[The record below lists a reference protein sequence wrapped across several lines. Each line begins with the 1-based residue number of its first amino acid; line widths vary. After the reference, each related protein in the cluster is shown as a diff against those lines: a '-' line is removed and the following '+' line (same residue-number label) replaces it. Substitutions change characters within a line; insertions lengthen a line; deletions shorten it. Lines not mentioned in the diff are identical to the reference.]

1 MARAGIGVA
10 RHDQNIGVLGFH
22 GGACSGPVPRRQPR
36 SWLSCCAT
44 GEQAVA
50 APGLVRSR
58 RWHDFGP
65 VDTFWSVAHDRFAIC
80 RHHAAQHRPGRLKA
94 RSAERLAA
102 YYRDV
107 LGLAELSRADGTI
120 VLGAGERPLLVLEE
134 DPAARADDPR
144 AAGLFHT
151 AFLLPSR
158 GDLARWLS
166 HAVAERVSVDGASD
180 HLVSEA
186 IYLTDP
192 EGNGVEIYADRPR
205 ELWTWRRDG
214 VIDMATLRLDLPGLV
229 ASVPEVERSWRGA
242 PDGTV
247 IGHVH
252 LRVGEPDLAEPGGIN
267 GLAWIR
273 CTSWRAVPCSCP
285 PAATTTMSASI
296 PGKAAAPD
304 RATPAA
310 AGLPGSNSRERSSR
324 PAPSAI
330 HGERKCAQQPGTRAD
345 HRFFEIGA
353 PLSVLHSSLCFSQF
367 RTENRCHFS
376 WNCSSAPDAYWR
388 GMVMCPTS
396 GFATARESPGS
407 RQRTESRKSRWPPP
421 RRRRRTSRTGWVI
434 SEAALSVAN
443 MVNPPQRLFE
453 GLNDARATKV
463 PARCRRTPGQKSC
476 RHAWCDSRG
485 RISRGFPL
493 PTALAH
499 LLVGEQFLRKSAPC
513 SHTFMALRCTRR

>member
-1 MARAGIGVA
+1 MTALPFAATTPLSIGRV
-10 RHDQNIGVLGFH
+10 G
-22 GGACSGPVPRRQPR
+22 
-36 SWLSCCAT
+36 
-44 GEQAVA
+44 
-50 APGLVRSR
+50 
-58 RWHDFGP
+58 
-65 VDTFWSVAHDRFAIC
+65 
-80 RHHAAQHRPGRLKA
+80 LKA

-192 EGNGVEIYADRPR
+192 EGNGVEIYADWPR

-252 LRVGEPDLAEPGGIN
+252 LRVGEPDLAEAWWHQRFGLDTVHKLAGSAVFLSSGGYHHHVGVNSWQSRGAGPRDPGRS
-267 GLAWIR
+267 GLAWLELQG
-273 CTSWRAVPCSCP
+273 TELA
-285 PAATTTMSASI
+285 
-296 PGKAAAPD
+296 PGTFSDPWGTEVRAAA
-304 RATPAA
+304 R
-310 AGLPGSNSRERSSR
+310 N
-324 PAPSAI
+324 
-330 HGERKCAQQPGTRAD
+330 
-345 HRFFEIGA
+345 
-353 PLSVLHSSLCFSQF
+353 
-367 RTENRCHFS
+367 
-376 WNCSSAPDAYWR
+376 
-388 GMVMCPTS
+388 
-396 GFATARESPGS
+396 
-407 RQRTESRKSRWPPP
+407 
-421 RRRRRTSRTGWVI
+421 
-434 SEAALSVAN
+434 
-443 MVNPPQRLFE
+443 
-453 GLNDARATKV
+453 
-463 PARCRRTPGQKSC
+463 
-476 RHAWCDSRG
+476 
-485 RISRGFPL
+485 
-493 PTALAH
+493 
-499 LLVGEQFLRKSAPC
+499 
-513 SHTFMALRCTRR
+513 